1 MQKQKV
7 FCFAARLE
15 GNDSMISL
23 EELRQ
28 MAAGYVSLYGESC
41 LNDPETPTFVR
52 QLIGQEPGGGHAQ
65 GGVGRIFIR

>member
-1 MQKQKV
+1 LWQEQKMQKQKV

-52 QLIGQEPGGGHAQ
+52 QLMAKSPAADMPKAG
-65 GGVGRIFIR
+65 